1 MSSTTLPSATPKVAQ
16 VLFTV
21 DQGIAHITFDHV
33 AARNAM
39 TVAMYE
45 RLRSVCLEI
54 AQTPSIR
61 VAVLRGAGGQSFVS
75 GSDIAQF
82 SGFTS
87 GDDGIAYEASI
98 DSYFA
103 PLIDLPIPTI
113 AVVDGLAVGGGLAIA
128 SC

>member
-1 MSSTTLPSATPKVAQ
+1 MSSIMSSSSAPKVAQ

-21 DQGIAHITFDHV
+21 DKGIAHITFDHV

-39 TVAMYE
+39 TVDMYE

-82 SGFTS
+82 SSFSS

-98 DSYFA
+98 DTYFA
-103 PLIDLPIPTI
+103 PLIDLLIHFFNLSKTF
-113 AVVDGLAVGGGLAIA
+113 L
-128 SC
+128 S